1 MVLTN
6 KFNKNNIMNTCTKIR
21 KKRTEKGFSQDYIA
35 IQLGVSQ
42 KTYGRL
48 ENGESKIDIEKI
60 ANLANILETNPIELL
75 NFNGFDNSKKP
86 QEDENNNKHF
96 FEKECRHYET
106 IIKHLEEENRFLR
119 ELVRNGNANKH

>member
-1 MVLTN
+1 
-6 KFNKNNIMNTCTKIR
+6 MNTCTKIR
-21 KKRTEKGFSQDYIA
+21 KKRTEKGFSQDYMA

-86 QEDENNNKHF
+86 KGDENNNNHF

-106 IIKHLEEENRFLR
+106 FIKHLEEENGFLR
-119 ELVRNGNANKH
+119 ELIRNGFS